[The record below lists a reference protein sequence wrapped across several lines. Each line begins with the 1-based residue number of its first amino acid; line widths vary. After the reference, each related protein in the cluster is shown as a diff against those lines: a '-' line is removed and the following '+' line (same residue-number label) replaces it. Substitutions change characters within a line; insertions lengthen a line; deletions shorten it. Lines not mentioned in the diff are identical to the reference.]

1 MKIKI
6 EVEIDTKED
15 MSEISDMVELI
26 NEFKDK
32 LVAISEGEYYD
43 D

>member
-1 MKIKI
+1 MKIKL

-32 LVAISEGEYYD
+32 LVAISEEDYYD